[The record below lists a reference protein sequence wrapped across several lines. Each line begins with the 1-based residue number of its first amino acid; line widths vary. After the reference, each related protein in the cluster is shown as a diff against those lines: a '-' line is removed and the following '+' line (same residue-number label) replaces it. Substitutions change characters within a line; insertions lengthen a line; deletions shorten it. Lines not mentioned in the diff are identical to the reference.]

1 MTTTSPAR
9 LGGPRVGDLRWS
21 EATWRRGVWQRWSGT
36 RWTKATYAAFPERLH
51 DRRLLSSYDE
61 LPAAKQQRLLQI
73 AVDLEVLDGA
83 DVVLQGPDG
92 VVLSRRRKVSHVLHG
107 VLTLMSGGVWGFVWV
122 AMCLARKEDRVR
134 LEVDRWGAIWPTE
147 MR

>member
-1 MTTTSPAR
+1 VTTTSPGR
-9 LGGPRVGDLRWS
+9 LGAPRVGDLRWS

-36 RWTKATYAAFPERLH
+36 RWATATYAAFPERMH
-51 DRRLLSSYDE
+51 ERRLLSSYDE
-61 LPAAKQQRLLQI
+61 LPAAKRQRLLQI

-83 DVVLQGPDG
+83 DVVHQGPDG

-122 AMCLARKEDRVR
+122 AMCVARKEDRVR
-134 LEVDRWGAIWPTE
+134 LQVDPWGAIWPTE